1 MERRTNSEPNWTL
14 RELNP
19 GRTDVFHNAVNCHRL
34 RYSKAVIFF
43 IGIVFHRD
51 TGNDC
56 TLETCE
62 VVVARQVV
70 WIEPSSQI
78 SSAQGWKS
86 SPLHR
91 SPPGPLEP
99 SGANGFRWTGW
110 AFSNLSIDVFFPIST
125 STFVLVRKVTKWDHS
140 SIAHLD
146 HLGCTH
152 RHVTF

>member
-1 MERRTNSEPNWTL
+1 MRSWYVIIPGWRGEQIQSPTGHRRD
-14 RELNP
+14 LNP

-62 VVVARQVV
+62 VVVAR
-70 WIEPSSQI
+70 
-78 SSAQGWKS
+78 K
-86 SPLHR
+86 L
-91 SPPGPLEP
+91 LEIITVA
-99 SGANGFRWTGW
+99 SLASWAFGAVRCNGFRWTGW

-125 STFVLVRKVTKWDHS
+125 STFILVRKVTK
-140 SIAHLD
+140 
-146 HLGCTH
+146 
-152 RHVTF
+152 